1 MSTNSTE
8 QTNQGDPAGQSGQQA
23 PARPDGVSEEEW
35 NALGDPGKQ
44 AILRERQ
51 ARQQAESALAA
62 ARARPAPPQQ
72 TSSPGGQTTQS
83 AATQQSTQQTSG
95 NGEAGQQQNPQTP
108 GTGPDFAAMIQQAVT
123 AAVAPLQQRLDARE
137 SQDAAQRVRDAVT
150 AAAGDRFHNP
160 ADAFIGIDVASIV
173 DENGR
178 PNDVKIAESLNKLLE
193 AKPYLAKPTDTR
205 RFAPPGAGST
215 PGGSSAPIQDQV
227 KDTLAR
233 MQQAT
238 GLTFTSGN

>member
-8 QTNQGDPAGQSGQQA
+8 QTNQGDPAGQPGQQA

-83 AATQQSTQQTSG
+83 TATQQTSG
-95 NGEAGQQQNPQTP
+95 NSEASQAGQQQNPQTP

-173 DENGR
+173 DENGQ